1 MASKSTPATEEKAD
15 RPASLKRMPRPAIDE
30 DRDPVDVGA
39 AAPPQA
45 AKPVK
50 TPQPRKPRGPYNVIH
65 VERVQVS
72 YRLPPD
78 AVELIEAAKLE
89 AAARG
94 DRLTKDDAVA
104 QAIRGFYGKKRRR

>member
-1 MASKSTPATEEKAD
+1 MASKSTPATGEKAD
-15 RPASLKRMPRPAIDE
+15 RPASLKRMPRPAADE
-30 DRDPVDVGA
+30 DRDPVDVGTA
-39 AAPPQA
+39 EPAAPTKAP
-45 AKPVK
+45 
-50 TPQPRKPRGPYNVIH
+50 TPRKPRGPYNVVH

-78 AVELIEAAKLE
+78 AVELVEAAKLE

>member
-1 MASKSTPATEEKAD
+1 MASKSTPATGEKAD
-15 RPASLKRMPRPAIDE
+15 RPASLKRMPRPAADE
-30 DRDPVDVGA
+30 DRDPVDVGTA
-39 AAPPQA
+39 EPQA
-45 AKPVK
+45 PAKAS
-50 TPQPRKPRGPYNVIH
+50 TPRKPRGPYNVVH

-78 AVELIEAAKLE
+78 AVELVEAAKLE

-104 QAIRGFYGKKRRR
+104 QAIRGFYGKRRRR

>member
-1 MASKSTPATEEKAD
+1 MASKSPPDSGTKVD
-15 RPASLKRMPRPAIDE
+15 RPAALKRTPRPAADE
-30 DRDPVDVGA
+30 DRDPVDVGEPASPTKKA
-39 AAPPQA
+39 A
-45 AKPVK
+45 V
-50 TPQPRKPRGPYNVIH
+50 RKPRGPYNVVH

-78 AVELIEAAKLE
+78 AVELIETAKLE